1 MLSALLKQQM
11 NSEMTQSFQDHC
23 NTILEN
29 LRGNCRLADRSRLLG
44 ADCSTTDSNLICAV
58 GDKVAPGGAA
68 RQSGEPAPTPLSRRD
83 DSVAAAPRC
92 EDSGIAWRAAEE
104 AGIDICLLE
113 QSLDLTPWE
122 RLKENQRALRLLMTL
137 EKAGEQLRER
147 PAGPS

>member
-1 MLSALLKQQM
+1 MLSASSKQQM
-11 NSEMTQSFQDHC
+11 NGEMAQSFQDHC

-29 LRGNCRLADRSRLLG
+29 LRGNCRLAAGSRFFG
-44 ADCSTTDSNLICAV
+44 ADCSITDSSLISGV
-58 GDKVAPGGAA
+58 GDEVAPDGAA
-68 RQSGEPAPTPLSRRD
+68 RQRAEPAPTPLSRRD
-83 DSVAAAPRC
+83 DSVAGVQLC